1 MGKIAHYLWNIF
13 LYYAKKL
20 SYVNSIK
27 SNSEYDIMK
36 IIDNSINVDDLII
49 SMKDLSKYKIYII
62 NKLMRVILTNI
73 Y

>member
-1 MGKIAHYLWNIF
+1 M
-13 LYYAKKL
+13 YYAKKL

-36 IIDNSINVDDLII
+36 IIDNSTNVDDLII